1 MGERAD
7 VRRVAITGTCALVAV
22 LLTVCLSGCVRE
34 PKPRTTAELSDPQVE
49 AEIARLTR
57 QAIQHLQAQL
67 EVQSEDISV
76 ESIQPLVPLCG
87 NPDMCPPTRSGYV
100 IRLVVG
106 ELVYEC
112 NAKELNG
119 MSILWREVP
128 PTSSCLRSRRYN
140 GLGVATEAQA
150 KRGE

>member
-1 MGERAD
+1 MSERAD
-7 VRRVAITGTCALVAV
+7 ARRIAIRGTCALVAA
-22 LLTVCLSGCVRE
+22 LLAAGLSGCVRE
-34 PKPRTTAELSDPQVE
+34 PTPLTTAGLSDPQVE
-49 AEIARLTR
+49 EMARLTR

-112 NAKELNG
+112 NVKELNG